1 MGDDSHI
8 EIEEDEEEDDVDFNP
23 VLRGETPS
31 EASSSLSSE
40 NEGPCDGS
48 DHNNLSPLD
57 GKHDIPSPKLNGMPM
72 SCDRESVNEDSE
84 TVMQFDDDAF
94 RRSEV
99 LNSSIRES
107 SILTCTE
114 GSSSVD
120 RINAAD
126 NLTKENTVEEDS
138 CGRNNMEPIVDDDD
152 AIWRRTRARHSLV
165 NYTLEELETF
175 LQESDDDGVLQN
187 VDDEEEYR
195 KFLAAVLLE
204 EDLQQPGQG
213 DHNCDE
219 DEDNDADFEIELEEA
234 LESDVDE
241 ATCCSTEQS
250 KRQDREACVPETRQK
265 KRLKDGYWTPVVD
278 NPVQSILDVAPL
290 RLAKGYMADI
300 AEKSFDKGTSFA
312 LPVSA
317 SLSNTMTTVSP
328 ASCQPQ
334 PKKSLAATLVES
346 TMKQSAALVPAD
358 ISKSAQ
364 RFFHLFNPALF
375 PHKPPV
381 PAVANRV
388 LFTDAEDGLLAMGLM
403 EHNNDWSAIQQHFL
417 PCKSKHQIFVRQKNR
432 SSSKAPENPIKTV
445 RRMKNS
451 PLTEDEKLVIY
462 EGLKI
467 FKHDWLSIWKF
478 FVPHRDPSLL
488 PRQWRIATGTQK
500 SYKKTEAMKEKRRLN
515 EAKRRRSKALI
526 NDLQTSEKEGNDG
539 DNSEGDMDCDDEAY
553 VHEAFL
559 ADQDAGSSKSMTHD
573 ISLSRISNGN
583 PQEISLMQ
591 YKESND
597 MISQAHVEN
606 GTGELHEKTGCGN
619 IVLSSS
625 KFSENERSLHQ
636 VSHTKYGGSYNISLR
651 HLSSC
656 LISRTSRGH
665 LVRQSYRARK
675 TKGLRVVK
683 LAPDL
688 PPVNLPPSVRVIS
701 QSAFKIY
708 HSQPHHSSI
717 NHNALKDQTLGVPPV
732 AKPGGT
738 VVNSAE
744 EPDMLPCS
752 VTGSQRPNGNSHE
765 VLVKENTAESDVQ
778 LHPLLFQ
785 TPSYFSINCQS
796 APTECDIL
804 LRSRCSISTVS
815 ASAPDHLPQGAGF
828 PTNASAIEFHPL
840 LRTSETAGDDS
851 GIISSFDGHS
861 SPLGALQG
869 SSVVQLV
876 NVADSECQVQRMND
890 LDLNIQL
897 SSAIGRQS
905 ITKICE
911 NDNHVLN
918 ASILED
924 RTADEVVRTSLKPFN
939 LSEKELEVSSKENV
953 LIHSTEYNSNDGI
966 GQEKLPSS
974 HDISCQQCIGDF
986 NEESNAG
993 IVMEQEELSDSEDE
1007 RENVVFECEDLEDS
1021 EEELYSVPSTK
1032 IHNKVLDSTINS
1044 AEIEATQDLHELQQS
1059 SHALHGSFGRD
1070 KGSRGSINLSN
1081 VLQQTKLTRPKYDS
1095 GSAKR
1100 LKSSR
1105 SFLDSIPSSPSR
1117 SKKRSDEEVT
1127 SQNIGIGT
1135 VDSKASGSRRSR
1147 RHSTLD

>member
-1 MGDDSHI
+1 
-8 EIEEDEEEDDVDFNP
+8 
-23 VLRGETPS
+23 
-31 EASSSLSSE
+31 
-40 NEGPCDGS
+40 
-48 DHNNLSPLD
+48 
-57 GKHDIPSPKLNGMPM
+57 
-72 SCDRESVNEDSE
+72 
-84 TVMQFDDDAF
+84 
-94 RRSEV
+94 
-99 LNSSIRES
+99 
-107 SILTCTE
+107 
-114 GSSSVD
+114 
-120 RINAAD
+120 
-126 NLTKENTVEEDS
+126 
-138 CGRNNMEPIVDDDD
+138 
-152 AIWRRTRARHSLV
+152 
-165 NYTLEELETF
+165 
-175 LQESDDDGVLQN
+175 
-187 VDDEEEYR
+187 
-195 KFLAAVLLE
+195 
-204 EDLQQPGQG
+204 
-213 DHNCDE
+213 
-219 DEDNDADFEIELEEA
+219 
-234 LESDVDE
+234 
-241 ATCCSTEQS
+241 
-250 KRQDREACVPETRQK
+250 
-265 KRLKDGYWTPVVD
+265 
-278 NPVQSILDVAPL
+278 
-290 RLAKGYMADI
+290 
-300 AEKSFDKGTSFA
+300 
-312 LPVSA
+312 
-317 SLSNTMTTVSP
+317 
-328 ASCQPQ
+328 
-334 PKKSLAATLVES
+334 
-346 TMKQSAALVPAD
+346 
-358 ISKSAQ
+358 
-364 RFFHLFNPALF
+364 
-375 PHKPPV
+375 
-381 PAVANRV
+381 
-388 LFTDAEDGLLAMGLM
+388 
-403 EHNNDWSAIQQHFL
+403 
-417 PCKSKHQIFVRQKNR
+417 
-432 SSSKAPENPIKTV
+432 
-445 RRMKNS
+445 
-451 PLTEDEKLVIY
+451 
-462 EGLKI
+462 
-467 FKHDWLSIWKF
+467 
-478 FVPHRDPSLL
+478 
-488 PRQWRIATGTQK
+488 
-500 SYKKTEAMKEKRRLN
+500 MKEKRRLN

-559 ADQDAGSSKSMTHD
+559 ADQVAGSSKSMTHD

-625 KFSENERSLHQ
+625 KFSDNERSLHQ
-636 VSHTKYGGSYNISLR
+636 VSHTKY
-651 HLSSC
+651 
-656 LISRTSRGH
+656 
-665 LVRQSYRARK
+665 
-675 TKGLRVVK
+675 GLRVVK

-708 HSQPHHSSI
+708 HSQPHHSSS

-765 VLVKENTAESDVQ
+765 VLVKENTTESDVQ

-785 TPSYFSINCQS
+785 TPYFSINCQS

-840 LRTSETAGDDS
+840 LRRSETAGDDL

-861 SPLGALQG
+861 SHLGALQG

-1032 IHNKVLDSTINS
+1032 IHNKVLDSAINS
-1044 AEIEATQDLHELQQS
+1044 AEIEATRDLHELQQS
-1059 SHALHGSFGRD
+1059 SHALHGSFGRE

-1105 SFLDSIPSSPSR
+1105 SFLDSFPSSPSR

>member
-744 EPDMLPCS
+744 EPDMLP
-752 VTGSQRPNGNSHE
+752 VVLQE
-765 VLVKENTAESDVQ
+765 VNVQ
-778 LHPLLFQ
+778 ME
-785 TPSYFSINCQS
+785 IVM
-796 APTECDIL
+796 
-804 LRSRCSISTVS
+804 RSRCSISTVS

-876 NVADSECQVQRMND
+876 NVADSE
-890 LDLNIQL
+890 
-897 SSAIGRQS
+897 
-905 ITKICE
+905 
-911 NDNHVLN
+911 
-918 ASILED
+918 
-924 RTADEVVRTSLKPFN
+924 
-939 LSEKELEVSSKENV
+939 
-953 LIHSTEYNSNDGI
+953 
-966 GQEKLPSS
+966 
-974 HDISCQQCIGDF
+974 CQQCIGDF